1 MIERGSQWR
10 RWEPHIHAPGTVLN
24 NQFKGDDAWGRYLS
38 SIETATPLIEAI
50 AVTDY
55 YLTDTYE
62 ELLSF
67 KASGRLS
74 NAQLIFPNIE
84 VRLDVA
90 TSKGGFV
97 NLHLLVSPEDPNHIN
112 EVQRLLAR
120 LQFRAFD
127 DTFNCTRPELIRLG
141 YAADS
146 NINDDDTAIEY
157 GVNQFKVN
165 FKELQT
171 VISESG
177 WAKDNVLR
185 AVAGGSTD
193 GTAGVRE
200 AADKTIRQEIEKF
213 AHIIF
218 ASSPAQRNFWLGLK
232 GMNPNQI
239 RERYNGLK
247 PCLHGCDA
255 HDYAKIAAPD
265 GDRYS
270 WIKGELSFDA
280 LRQACIDP
288 ANRAYVGQE
297 PPSSA
302 TPSQVIES
310 IHVDNSSWM
319 TTPNIPLNQ
328 GLVAIIGARGSGK
341 TALADM
347 LAAGCDAIS
356 PAGWLD
362 TKETSSSFL
371 VRARPLLADAKVNLA
386 WMGGSTSSRSLS
398 GVDANL
404 PSSYPRARYLSQQFV
419 ERLCSSN
426 GINDDLL
433 GEMERVI
440 FDSHPLHDR
449 EGKLNFKELQEHRA
463 SRHRLARKREA
474 ETVEQISDRIASDLE
489 KEKLIVQYEQLES
502 QKKKIIEGYTNDRTK
517 LVSKGSEIR
526 AQRHAQLS
534 TASETL
540 QTRIRDFTNQK
551 QTFLG
556 MQDEVENLRI
566 NQAPE
571 TLRSTKARH
580 VRSNLS
586 DEQWSE
592 FLLDYKGDVDK
603 SLVDYVAWV
612 NSQITLIKGEIVLSI
627 PEGHAYIAD
636 DADLTTLSLSVL
648 EAEKERLAKLMSVD
662 VNIQRQFSAI
672 SQKISQETSAL
683 NVAAENLKDC
693 RGARTR
699 LIENNQHREDSYK
712 RSIEAIIAE
721 EVVLKD
727 LYAPLLLRL
736 EAASGTLQKLSFS
749 VRRVAD
755 IKKWA
760 YEAEENLI
768 DMRKQGVF
776 KGAGSLIEKAEE
788 MLKEPWETGSVEDII
803 ASMSEFR
810 SLYQKA
816 LLEHAPV
823 ARTDQA
829 EFRKWSKLFA
839 HWLFKTDHI
848 LIKYNIEYDG
858 VDIRKLSP
866 GTRGIVLLLLY
877 LALDDDDDSPLII
890 DQPEENLDPKSVYDE
905 LVNLFIEA
913 KHKRQVIMVTH
924 NANLVIN
931 TDADQIIIAEAASHL
946 HGALPSIKYIA
957 GGLENEIIRK
967 AVCDILEGGET
978 AFQERARR
986 LRVERW

>member
-1 MIERGSQWR
+1 M
-10 RWEPHIHAPGTVLN
+10 
-24 NQFKGDDAWGRYLS
+24 
-38 SIETATPLIEAI
+38 

-62 ELLSF
+62 ELLRF
-67 KASGRLS
+67 KAGGRLS
-74 NAQLIFPNIE
+74 KTQLIFPNIE

-90 TSKGGFV
+90 TSRGGFV
-97 NLHLLVSPEDPNHIN
+97 NLHLLVSPEDPNHVT

-120 LQFRAFD
+120 LQFRALSD
-127 DTFNCTRPELIRLG
+127 NFNCTRPELMRLG
-141 YAADS
+141 YAANS
-146 NINDDDTAIEY
+146 NIIDDNAAVAY
-157 GVNQFKVN
+157 GATQFKVN

-177 WAKDNVLR
+177 WARDNILI
-185 AVAGGSTD
+185 AVAGGSSD
-193 GTAGVRE
+193 GTAGVRD
-200 AADKTIRQEIEKF
+200 AADQTIRQEIEKF

-218 ASSPAQRNFWLGLK
+218 ASSLAQRDFWLGLK
-232 GMNPNQI
+232 AMTAHEI
-239 RERYNGLK
+239 RERYDGLK

-255 HDYAKIAAPD
+255 HKHTDIATPN

-288 ANRAYVGQE
+288 ANRACVGQE

-302 TPSQVIES
+302 TPSQVIAS
-310 IHVDNSSWM
+310 IQVPGSPWM

-356 PAGWLD
+356 PDGWLD

-386 WMGGSTSSRSLS
+386 WMGGSTSTRSLS

-426 GINDDLL
+426 GINDDLVR
-433 GEMERVI
+433 EMEEVI
-440 FDSHPLHDR
+440 FDSHAPHNR
-449 EGKLNFKELQEHRA
+449 EGKLNFKELLEHRA

-474 ETVEQISDRIASDLE
+474 ETVEQISDRIASELE
-489 KEKLIVQYEQLES
+489 KEQLIVQYEQLVS
-502 QKKKIIEGYTNDRTK
+502 QKTKIIQGYTNDRNK

-526 AQRHAQLS
+526 AQRHAELS
-534 TASETL
+534 TVSEAL
-540 QTRIRDFTNQK
+540 QTRIRAFTNQK

-556 MQDEVENLRI
+556 MQDEVKNLRI

-571 TLRSTKARH
+571 ALRTTKARH
-580 VRSNLS
+580 ARSGL
-586 DEQWSE
+586 DDDQWSE

-603 SLVDYVAWV
+603 DLEGYLVWVDGQIASIRGAAVPPFPEGQAYVAD
-612 NSQITLIKGEIVLSI
+612 N
-627 PEGHAYIAD
+627 
-636 DADLTTLSLSVL
+636 ADLSALSLSVL

-662 VNIQRQFSAI
+662 ITTQRQFSAI
-672 SQKISQETSAL
+672 SEKISQETNAL
-683 NVAAENLKDC
+683 NVATENLKDC
-693 RGARTR
+693 RGARER
-699 LIENNQHREDSYK
+699 IIENNQHREEAYK

-721 EVVLKD
+721 ENILKE
-727 LYAPLLLRL
+727 LYSPLLTRL

-749 VRRVAD
+749 VHRIAD

-760 YEAEENLI
+760 HEAEENLV
-768 DMRKQGVF
+768 DLRKQGVF
-776 KGAGSLIEKAEE
+776 KGAGSLIEKAEG
-788 MLKEPWETGSVEDII
+788 MLKEPWETGSVENITTT
-803 ASMSEFR
+803 MSDFR
-810 SLYQKA
+810 KLYQDA

-829 EFRKWSKLFA
+829 QFREWSKRFA

-848 LIKYNIEYDG
+848 SIKYDIEYDG

-877 LALDDDDDSPLII
+877 LALDDADDSPLII

-905 LVNLFIEA
+905 LVSLFIAA

-931 TDADQIIIAEAASHL
+931 TDADQIIIAEAGSHL
-946 HGALPSIKYIA
+946 HGALPPIKYIA
-957 GGLENEIIRK
+957 GGLENETIRK
-967 AVCDILEGGET
+967 AVCDILEGGEA

-986 LRVERW
+986 LRVGRW